1 MNKKYMATILLVTGI
16 ILICLSIV
24 LAVIETSNKNIVGG
38 ADFPTFIFVFFREK
52 KGLYYTLAFS
62 GIVSLI
68 SSAIVGLRK
77 GKK

>member
-38 ADFPTFIFVFFREK
+38 ADFPTFIFVFFR
-52 KGLYYTLAFS
+52 
-62 GIVSLI
+62 
-68 SSAIVGLRK
+68 
-77 GKK
+77 

>member
-1 MNKKYMATILLVTGI
+1 MNKKYLATILLVTGI

-38 ADFPTFIFVFFREK
+38 ADFPTFIFVFSREK
-52 KGLYYTLAFS
+52 KGLYSTLAFS

-68 SSAIVGLRK
+68 SYAIVGLRK